1 MWVILRGSDHSRH
14 ALLIM
19 LCISAVH
26 LNRELAT
33 TQCLHCSSPL
43 LWCSQGRGKKVASG
57 LSDLI
62 SSLMAW
68 KDFIEVQIDCVP
80 MQVVDWGQKLMPVKM
95 PWLNS
100 ILLAPYSLSLLTLGS
115 IIRYQLRLWNKKQ
128 KTRDKTSWFWLKS
141 GQTELQDVLPFTAT
155 FPIHVCFCNQI
166 FDCVKKTKMHY
177 FILNHVFGNA
187 SIAGLIDRRPNLFLF
202 YACTHSWEN
211 VPCSVNSWW
220 HTLKSRSG
228 LGPAVSPF
236 AMEWAR
242 FDLIK
247 INYISPLQKMPLEEC
262 HTVALWSL
270 GRLASSLCQSAGS
283 RRWKPLAMFSCW
295 SGHRSK

>member
-1 MWVILRGSDHSRH
+1 MWVIPRGSDHSRH

-100 ILLAPYSLSLLTLGS
+100 ILLAPYSLSLYWRWAASSDTNWGYEIKS
-115 IIRYQLRLWNKKQ
+115 RRQETRQVDFGQSQVRQSCKMFCHSRQLFLYIYVPATRFLIVWKKQ
-128 KTRDKTSWFWLKS
+128 KC
-141 GQTELQDVLPFTAT
+141 
-155 FPIHVCFCNQI
+155 I
-166 FDCVKKTKMHY
+166 
-177 FILNHVFGNA
+177 ILF
-187 SIAGLIDRRPNLFLF
+187 
-202 YACTHSWEN
+202 
-211 VPCSVNSWW
+211 
-220 HTLKSRSG
+220 
-228 LGPAVSPF
+228 
-236 AMEWAR
+236 
-242 FDLIK
+242 
-247 INYISPLQKMPLEEC
+247 
-262 HTVALWSL
+262 
-270 GRLASSLCQSAGS
+270 
-283 RRWKPLAMFSCW
+283 
-295 SGHRSK
+295 

>member
-1 MWVILRGSDHSRH
+1 MWVILRGSDRSRH

-62 SSLMAW
+62 SSLMTW

-100 ILLAPYSLSLLTLGS
+100 ILLAPYSLSLYWRWAASSDTNWGYEIKSRRQETRQIDFGQSQVGS
-115 IIRYQLRLWNKKQ
+115 
-128 KTRDKTSWFWLKS
+128 
-141 GQTELQDVLPFTAT
+141 ELQDVLPFTA
-155 FPIHVCFCNQI
+155 I
-166 FDCVKKTKMHY
+166 FLYICVSATRFLIVWNKRKCI
-177 FILNHVFGNA
+177 ILF
-187 SIAGLIDRRPNLFLF
+187 
-202 YACTHSWEN
+202 
-211 VPCSVNSWW
+211 
-220 HTLKSRSG
+220 
-228 LGPAVSPF
+228 
-236 AMEWAR
+236 
-242 FDLIK
+242 
-247 INYISPLQKMPLEEC
+247 
-262 HTVALWSL
+262 
-270 GRLASSLCQSAGS
+270 
-283 RRWKPLAMFSCW
+283 
-295 SGHRSK
+295 